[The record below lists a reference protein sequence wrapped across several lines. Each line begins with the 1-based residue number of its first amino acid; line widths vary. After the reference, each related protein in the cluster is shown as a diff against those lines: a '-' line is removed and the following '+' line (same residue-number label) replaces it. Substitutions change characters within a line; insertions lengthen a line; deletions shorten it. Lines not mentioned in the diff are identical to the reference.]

1 MAEMEPEE
9 EERRS
14 RRLPTGAIAAAGI
27 ATVLGTLAFSKTR
40 QRTRLRAHE
49 QALEGLAREM
59 GASFIPARPDTPEGP
74 DFPSMSGKS
83 RDRGVRI
90 DTEVGGNALN
100 YQILTRATADHAA
113 PVDGF
118 VVIREETLLTRMAD
132 SLGLAD
138 IQVGEPAFDDR
149 FEVTSDLADA
159 GKLLQ
164 PEVRDALLAS
174 TFESVVIRQSEVTVR
189 QNGPVAD
196 PDALRR
202 SLKLAVDIAEW
213 LETLR

>member
-9 EERRS
+9 GERRG
-14 RRLPTGAIAAAGI
+14 RRLPIGAVAAAGA
-27 ATVLGTLAFSKTR
+27 ATILGALAFSKTR

-49 QALEGLAREM
+49 QALDGLAEEM
-59 GASFIPARPDTPEGP
+59 GAEFTPSRPGTPEGP
-74 DFPSMSGKS
+74 DFPSMSGRD

-90 DTEVGGNALN
+90 DTEVGGSALS
-100 YQILTRATADHAA
+100 YQIFTRATAEHTA

-159 GKLLQ
+159 GRLLQ

-174 TFESVVIRQSEVTVR
+174 TFESVVIRQGEVTVR

-196 PDALRR
+196 LEVLRQ
-202 SLKLAVDIAEW
+202 SLKLAVDVAEW